1 MVNVVVKAAVVLLN
15 VVGDG
20 RRGRGVVGRRGVFVG
35 LGVAV
40 VRRGVVSCS
49 VVVGFVTKI
58 ETGVVVT
65 KITGSGLDS

>member
-20 RRGRGVVGRRGVFVG
+20 RRGRGVVGRRGVLVG
-35 LGVAV
+35 LGVAA
-40 VRRGVVSCS
+40 VRLGVVSCS

-65 KITGSGLDS
+65 KITGSGLDR

>member
-20 RRGRGVVGRRGVFVG
+20 RRGSGVVGRRGVLVG

-65 KITGSGLDS
+65 KITGSGLDR